1 MIFQEQA
8 EQDVDSSRYL
18 MYKAS
23 EVSVRWFAD
32 TPCDPQ
38 ITFMLT
44 LFQKHLENILLFLL
58 DYREICFF

>member
-8 EQDVDSSRYL
+8 EQDIDSSRYL

-38 ITFMLT
+38 IIFMLT
-44 LFQKHLENILLFLL
+44 LFQNSNILKIF
-58 DYREICFF
+58 YSFC

>member
-23 EVSVRWFAD
+23 EVSAGWFAD
-32 TPCDPQ
+32 TKCDLQ
-38 ITFMLT
+38 INFMLT
-44 LFQKHLENILLFLL
+44 LFETSNILKTF
-58 DYREICFF
+58 DCFC